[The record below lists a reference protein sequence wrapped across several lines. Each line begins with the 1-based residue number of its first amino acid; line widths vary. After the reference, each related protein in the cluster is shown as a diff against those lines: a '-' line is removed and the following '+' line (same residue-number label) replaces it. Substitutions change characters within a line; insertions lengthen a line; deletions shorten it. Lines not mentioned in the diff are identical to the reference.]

1 MEIVKIDSFQF
12 VGIAVR
18 TTNANG
24 QAAKDI
30 GALWSKFINEGIVSK
45 IPHKVDDTIYVVY
58 TDYESDHTGYY
69 TAALGCRASK
79 SDEIPEGMISKE
91 IGGGSYQKYT
101 AKGDLTKNAVVE
113 VWNEIWKSDTKRA
126 YTADFEVY
134 GEKAS
139 DPTNGEAEIFIAL

>member
-1 MEIVKIDSFQF
+1 MEIVKIDPFQF

-18 TTNANG
+18 TSNAHG
-24 QAAKDI
+24 QAVKDI
-30 GALWSKFINEGIVSK
+30 GVLWARFVNEEIMSK
-45 IPHKVDDTIYVVY
+45 IPYKVDDTIYAVY

-69 TAALGCRASK
+69 TAVLGCRITK
-79 SDEIPEGMISKE
+79 SDMIPEGMICKKIE
-91 IGGGSYQKYT
+91 GGSYQKYT

-113 VWNEIWKSDTKRA
+113 VWSEIWASDVKRA

-139 DPTNGEAEIFIAL
+139 DPTNGEADIFIAL